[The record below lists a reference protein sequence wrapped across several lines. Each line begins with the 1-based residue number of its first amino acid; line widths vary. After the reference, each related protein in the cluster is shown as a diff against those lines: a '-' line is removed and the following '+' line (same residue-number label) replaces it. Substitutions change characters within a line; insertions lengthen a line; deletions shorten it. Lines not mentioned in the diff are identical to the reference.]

1 MQVEIISEDKGEA
14 EIQMDSQT
22 VAEILRVYLN
32 EQGVEF
38 AAWRRD
44 HPSKPIIL
52 KIKASSGV
60 KKAVSSAIAGI
71 NKDCSA
77 LVNELKK

>member
-1 MQVEIISEDKGEA
+1 MEVKILNEDKGEMEIEVSNQTIA
-14 EIQMDSQT
+14 E
-22 VAEILRVYLN
+22 VLRVYLG

-44 HPSKPIIL
+44 HPSKPVIL
-52 KIKASSGV
+52 KVKASSGV
-60 KKAVSSAIAGI
+60 KKAISSAISTI

-77 LVNELKK
+77 LLSEMKK